1 MLEEKLDPNV
11 YLICL
16 RSDFE
21 RAQIILQEEKKIEED
36 EKNLVTIDFLSAGT
50 RTLAL
55 IKVGGT
61 NGYDTAIVGTGSIP
75 GKQPEGQI
83 KYLGR
88 QFARLKRCQ
97 ENQLTLKKE

>member
-1 MLEEKLDPNV
+1 M
-11 YLICL
+11 
-16 RSDFE
+16 
-21 RAQIILQEEKKIEED
+21 
-36 EKNLVTIDFLSAGT
+36 TIDFLSACT
-50 RTLAL
+50 STLAL
-55 IKVGGT
+55 IKAGEAGT
-61 NGYDTAIVGTGSIP
+61 TQPAIVGTGSIP